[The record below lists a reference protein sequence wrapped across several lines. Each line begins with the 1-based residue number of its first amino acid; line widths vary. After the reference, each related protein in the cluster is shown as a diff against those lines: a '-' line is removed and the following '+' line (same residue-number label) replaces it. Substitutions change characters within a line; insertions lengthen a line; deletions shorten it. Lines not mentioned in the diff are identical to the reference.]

1 MKTKKKEKS
10 SEKNENSGRAFKLG
24 AICLIFMVIGYQ
36 AALFVNRAAVI
47 GISARRDSPDT
58 VYVLRGPE
66 PVEGAGEQFTAGVSV
81 RSDTVRRNSVHS
93 PVVEKLRSATRRV
106 ESFRFNPNTA
116 TVEELMR
123 LGFSEK
129 QAQSI
134 DNYRSRGGRFRRK
147 SDFAKSYV
155 VADSVFRRLEP
166 YIDIPLTDINKAD
179 SAAFDALPGI
189 GTYFAAKMVEY
200 RTRLGGYSH
209 PGQLMEIWN
218 FDREKYDALSDL
230 ITCSPPKPYPLW
242 RLPADSLR
250 LHPYIR
256 GWNEAK
262 AIVLLRE
269 NTPRDSPSV
278 ELIRRAGILPEDD
291 CRRLELCVIEEP

>member
-1 MKTKKKEKS
+1 M
-10 SEKNENSGRAFKLG
+10 
-24 AICLIFMVIGYQ
+24 
-36 AALFVNRAAVI
+36 
-47 GISARRDSPDT
+47 
-58 VYVLRGPE
+58 
-66 PVEGAGEQFTAGVSV
+66 
-81 RSDTVRRNSVHS
+81 
-93 PVVEKLRSATRRV
+93 
-106 ESFRFNPNTA
+106 
-116 TVEELMR
+116 
-123 LGFSEK
+123 
-129 QAQSI
+129 
-134 DNYRSRGGRFRRK
+134 
-147 SDFAKSYV
+147 
-155 VADSVFRRLEP
+155 FRRLEP

-269 NTPRDSPSV
+269 NTPRDSLSV